1 MRCSVGPW
9 PTSQALKASHRAR
22 SEFLCA
28 FFPTFSFIL
37 CFAVRRFCMRRR
49 TARERPAR
57 GETSVERRGEPPSP
71 LRCRAACGTGHRTAA
86 LRGSARRS
94 QLECL
99 AVRSVRAAR
108 HLQCGTQCRA
118 PRASRIATRRRAH
131 RSACVRQPRGGG
143 GITLNGH
150 FYAAQR
156 SPEILF
162 LFSEIL
168 ERKFY
173 ACSFTSPARVYS
185 LSVRSPR
192 RMKKKRAEQYFPK
205 LSDWF

>member
-1 MRCSVGPW
+1 MFRCSTFLHAATDCERAAGEGRDVCRAQRGASESSAVPRGVRHW
-9 PTSQALKASHRAR
+9 ASH
-22 SEFLCA
+22 CG
-28 FFPTFSFIL
+28 
-37 CFAVRRFCMRRR
+37 
-49 TARERPAR
+49 TARQR
-57 GETSVERRGEPPSP
+57 
-71 LRCRAACGTGHRTAA
+71 
-86 LRGSARRS
+86 ARRS